1 MKRRLARAALRWP
14 LRAAGLVAI
23 LAAASALV
31 GAIGAR
37 RAQAEMLAMG
47 RDLLSIPERPAAAA
61 PAGEAVVMN
70 GAELGVRRGRTPGS
84 VDEVLAAAV
93 ASCAGRSPGSIDAG
107 DAPRDP
113 ALPAPGAVFRGGD
126 GERGFVACVDPSL
139 DPERGLLDRVRA
151 GDVAATP
158 DLTLPLAFLYAERR
172 GEATHFVGFR
182 SDRPVDLAALFPE
195 GADAPGRDPDGF
207 PRAPG
212 SRRALGMR
220 AVGQPYDAI
229 VYLDPVGRLDEL
241 VAHYEAALP
250 RAGWTIAAPWQVDE
264 GPGPRQASAM
274 VERAGTLALVQVA
287 QDRTGTSTTFVS
299 MEATP

>member
-1 MKRRLARAALRWP
+1 MKRRLARAALRWTV
-14 LRAAGLVAI
+14 RAAALVAVF
-23 LAAASALV
+23 AAASALV
-31 GAIGAR
+31 GAIGER
-37 RAQAEMLAMG
+37 RARAAMLAMG
-47 RDLLSIPERPAAAA
+47 QDLLSIPERPAAAA
-61 PAGEAVVMN
+61 PEGEAVVMN
-70 GAELGVRRGRTPGS
+70 GAELGVRRGRTPSS
-84 VDEVLAAAV
+84 VDEVLAAAA
-93 ASCAGRSPGSIDAG
+93 ASCADRSVASDA
-107 DAPRDP
+107 AREA

-126 GERGFVACVDPSL
+126 GRRGFVACVDPAL

-151 GDVAATP
+151 GDLSPAV

-182 SDRPVDLAALFPE
+182 SDRPVDLAALFPRT
-195 GADAPGRDPDGF
+195 ADAPGRDPDGF

-220 AVGQPYDAI
+220 ADGQPYDAI

-250 RAGWTIAAPWQVDE
+250 RAGWTIAAPWQIDE

-287 QDRTGTSTTFVS
+287 QDQRGTSTTFVS